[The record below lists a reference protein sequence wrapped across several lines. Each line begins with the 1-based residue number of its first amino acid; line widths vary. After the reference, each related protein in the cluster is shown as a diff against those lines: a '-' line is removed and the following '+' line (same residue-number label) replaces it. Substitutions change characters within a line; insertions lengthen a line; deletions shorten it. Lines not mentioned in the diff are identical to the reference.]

1 MGRYRARLARAGVR
15 TCEALEG
22 TRPNAL
28 VRVAGLVTIRQQPPT
43 AHGMTFITLEDET
56 GLASR

>member
-1 MGRYRARLARAGVR
+1 MR

-22 TRPNAL
+22 TRQNAL
-28 VRVAGLVTIRQQPPT
+28 VQVAGLVTIRQQPPT